1 MNIKKA
7 ASALNQN
14 QKQIKAALNGAQVT
28 FAAVEKSLGRA
39 QFLLKISTPN
49 GVKTATGA
57 PRGLFTAGTMR
68 ISVGQIVIVEGSEK
82 LGFEIVAR
90 IEDLSDAQKLVKAG
104 ALPAEILAAASA
116 CGSVSGVKEEEDDL
130 FDRSEVTEAS
140 AFEPSLKGGVKG
152 ARRQQESLAAAAA
165 LASRLGSSFA
175 TFSGGASIAP
185 RVPRLPNHSAAD
197 LSAFVGIAD
206 DEEAVKKTKKAFV
219 GGGGV
224 KAVRALAAA
233 SVKVKSE
240 EVVIDFALWN
250 NTSDNEIAF
259 KPVVLA
265 PAPFSW
271 EDDDAVAI
279 DIDAI

>member
-1 MNIKKA
+1 MPKTMNIKKA

-14 QKQIKAALNGAQVT
+14 QKQIKAALAGVHVT

-39 QFLLKISTPN
+39 QFLLKLSTSN
-49 GVKTATGA
+49 GIKTATGA
-57 PRGLFTAGTMR
+57 PRGLFSAGTMR

-90 IEDLSDAQKLVKAG
+90 IDDLSDAQKLVKLG
-104 ALPAEILAAASA
+104 ALPADLLAVAQVA
-116 CGSVSGVKEEEDDL
+116 GSKSGVAAEADEDDL
-130 FDRSEVTEAS
+130 FDRSEVTEAG

-152 ARRQQESLAAAAA
+152 ARKQQESLAAAAA

-175 TFSGGASIAP
+175 SFSGAAAP
-185 RVPRLPNHSAAD
+185 RLESAMD
-197 LSAFVGIAD
+197 LSAFVGC
-206 DEEAVKKTKKAFV
+206 DEKAVKKVKKSFV
-219 GGGGV
+219 GGSGSS
-224 KAVRALAAA
+224 AARALAAA
-233 SVKVKSE
+233 PVKEAKSE
-240 EVVIDFALWN
+240 EVVIDFALWHN
-250 NTSDNEIAF
+250 SSNDEASF